1 MHRHIIYIYICN
13 IAIIN
18 TPNDPG
24 CYSKK
29 DPSPW
34 FHRSGFFLWNNLFG
48 TGYPIHFWKLHSEV
62 VSHESRLVSLAV
74 FPPGINPCSG
84 EIRHVGSE
92 RVRFIHHEFLW
103 IGFGSV
109 SLRNRD
115 VTSNSCGQYIYKY
128 INGVYYIYNIIYMY
142 I

>member
-1 MHRHIIYIYICN
+1 M
-13 IAIIN
+13 
-18 TPNDPG
+18 
-24 CYSKK
+24 
-29 DPSPW
+29 
-34 FHRSGFFLWNNLFG
+34 
-48 TGYPIHFWKLHSEV
+48 
-62 VSHESRLVSLAV
+62 
-74 FPPGINPCSG
+74 
-84 EIRHVGSE
+84 GSE

-128 INGVYYIYNIIYMY
+128 INGVYYIYNIIYICIFNSICIYVYLIVY